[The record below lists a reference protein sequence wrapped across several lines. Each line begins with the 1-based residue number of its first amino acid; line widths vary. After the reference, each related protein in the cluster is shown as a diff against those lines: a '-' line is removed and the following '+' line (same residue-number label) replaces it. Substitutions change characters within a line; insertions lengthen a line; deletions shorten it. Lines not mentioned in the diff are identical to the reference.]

1 MASKRKFL
9 KLSVNCHPAL
19 EEAICNFLFEN
30 GALGLEVEETE
41 EGFGV
46 IDGFF
51 AGSKNFKAVRNR
63 LEALVQDL
71 QRIFPEI
78 PKPEYE
84 VALFPDRDWQEKWK
98 RSFIPLKISP
108 DLIVQPSWWE
118 SQEPS
123 GAGRI
128 ILKIDPRTAFG
139 TGHHPSTRLC
149 LLALREVVKP
159 KDKVLDYGCGSG
171 ILGIYAAKKGASE
184 VLGVDNKP
192 EAIDCATENVVIN
205 EVTKTVK
212 IRTHPRSVRR
222 DYYDI
227 AVANLDLATLTGLAA
242 RIAGAVKRGG
252 LLLFSGLLSEES
264 SSIRKLLRTVGA
276 RTLET
281 YQEGEWI
288 AILGITGVRRV

>member
-118 SQEPS
+118 SEEPLRS
-123 GAGRI
+123 GGV
-128 ILKIDPRTAFG
+128 ILKIDPKTAFG

-149 LLALREVVKP
+149 LLALRDVVKLG
-159 KDKVLDYGCGSG
+159 DRVLDYGCGSG
-171 ILGIYAAKKGASE
+171 ILGIYAAKMGASE

>member
-1 MASKRKFL
+1 MTSKRKFL

-46 IDGFF
+46 IHGFF
-51 AGSKNFKAVRNR
+51 AGSKNIKAVRNR

-71 QRIFPEI
+71 QRVFPEI

-118 SQEPS
+118 SEEPLRS
-123 GAGRI
+123 GGV
-128 ILKIDPRTAFG
+128 ILKIDPKTAFG

-149 LLALREVVKP
+149 LLALRGVVKRG
-159 KDKVLDYGCGSG
+159 DKVLDYGCGSG

-184 VLGVDNKP
+184 VLGIDNKP
-192 EAIDCATENVVIN
+192 EAIDCAQENVVIN
-205 EVTKTVK
+205 EVAKTVK
-212 IRTHPRSVRR
+212 IRTHPRSVGR

-227 AVANLDLATLTGLAA
+227 AVANIDLATLTGLAA

-264 SSIRKLLRTVGA
+264 SSIRKVLRTVGA
-276 RTLET
+276 RTLKT

-288 AILGITGVRRV
+288 AILGVTGVRRV

>member
-1 MASKRKFL
+1 LTSKRKFL
-9 KLSVNCHPAL
+9 KISVNCHPTL
-19 EEAICNFLFEN
+19 QEAVCNFLFEN
-30 GALGLEVEETE
+30 GALGLGVEETE
-41 EGFGV
+41 ERFGV
-46 IDGFF
+46 IHGFF
-51 AGSKNFKAVRNR
+51 AGSKNIKAVRNR

-78 PKPEYE
+78 PKPEYGL
-84 VALFPDRDWQEKWK
+84 ALFPDRDWQEKWK

-108 DLIVQPSWWE
+108 DLIVQRSWWE
-118 SQEPS
+118 SQKPS
-123 GAGRI
+123 GPGTI
-128 ILKIDPRTAFG
+128 ILKIDPKTAFG
-139 TGHHPSTRLC
+139 TGHHPSTKLC

-171 ILGIYAAKKGASE
+171 ILGICAAKRGASE
-184 VLGVDNKP
+184 VLGVDNNP

-205 EVTKTVK
+205 EVAKTVK

-227 AVANLDLATLTGLAA
+227 AAANLDLATLTQLVT
-242 RIAGAVKRGG
+242 RIVGAVKPGG

-276 RTLET
+276 RTLKT

-288 AILGITGVRRV
+288 AILGVTGVRRV